1 MSNNPATTPRLDY
14 DVDARYLPALTL
26 FPFEKNLEEWQ
37 AFGVAPIMM
46 RRGDSRHQVIF
57 VKSKL
62 PALPFRFAIKEIS
75 LDLARREI
83 ENYHKLRELGVQTLT
98 PVGIVTR
105 RESTVPIQ
113 TPAGVMYQAGVTA
126 YLITL
131 LEDAV
136 LPESVLFGLRFQQQA
151 RKEIFDAIAELFAQC
166 HALNVYWGDASLD
179 NLLIKFVREEHT
191 LGKRRRLVALLADTE
206 TTEIH
211 PSLSQRMK
219 EADLE
224 FFFESMLWLDEEF
237 HKRGNPRDKSITLN
251 DIAYL
256 RGRYNALTDI
266 WNAHKRFDSL
276 TQFNSERH
284 FGRFRKVAYADTLL
298 KHLEEHKWYLSE
310 RMKSPV
316 SMRNATLDW
325 YANYFLP
332 IQDLLKQSHF
342 ADYFPDKTEL
352 EVYLEIMENKYY
364 LSEQQKRDVGL
375 SYAIQDFAK
384 RFGIEKNYVSSLK
397 KMFKT
402 LIDITKEYAK
412 FPR

>member
-1 MSNNPATTPRLDY
+1 MNPQIDY
-14 DVDARYLPALTL
+14 NVDAHYLPALKL
-26 FPFEKNLEEWQ
+26 FPFDKNLEDWPSL
-37 AFGVAPIMM
+37 GITPIIM
-46 RRGDSRHQVIF
+46 RRGNSRHQVIF
-57 VKSKL
+57 VESKL
-62 PALPFRFAIKEIS
+62 PSLPYKFAIKEIS
-75 LDLARREI
+75 LELAQRELA
-83 ENYHKLRELGVQTLT
+83 NYHKLRELDIQTLV
-98 PVGIVTR
+98 PVGIVVR
-105 RESTVPIQ
+105 HEDAIPIQ
-113 TPAGVMYQAGVTA
+113 TPAGVMYQDNKTA

-136 LPESVLFGLRFQQQA
+136 LPESVLFGFRFQQPA
-151 RKEIFDAIAELFAQC
+151 RTEIFDAIAELFAKC
-166 HALNVYWGDASLD
+166 HAKNVYWGDASLD

-237 HKRGNPRDKSITLN
+237 HKRGYPRDRSITLN

-256 RGRYNALTDI
+256 RERYNALTKI
-266 WNAHKRFDSL
+266 WEAHKRFDAI

-284 FGRFRKVAYADTLL
+284 FGRFRRASYADTLL

-310 RMKSPV
+310 RMKRPV
-316 SMRNATLDW
+316 SMRDTTLDW

-332 IQDLLKQSHF
+332 IQDLLKQSNF
-342 ADYFPDKTEL
+342 AEYFPDKTEL

-364 LSEQQKRDVGL
+364 LSEQHKRDVGL
-375 SYAIQDFAK
+375 SYAIQDYAK
-384 RFGIEKNYVSSLK
+384 RFGIEKTYASSLK

-412 FPR
+412 TSR

>member
-1 MSNNPATTPRLDY
+1 MNPRLDFE
-14 DVDARYLPALTL
+14 VDDQYLPALTL

-37 AFGVAPIMM
+37 SVGVAPIMM
-46 RRGDSRHQVIF
+46 RRGNSRHQVIF

-62 PALPFRFAIKEIS
+62 PTLPYKFAIKETT
-75 LDLARREI
+75 LEFARREI
-83 ENYHKLRELGVQTLT
+83 ATYRNLRDLDIQTLT
-98 PVGIVTR
+98 PVGIVVR
-105 RESTVPIQ
+105 HEEDIAIQ
-113 TPAGVMYQAGVTA
+113 TPAGIMYQENHTA
-126 YLITL
+126 FVITL

-136 LPESVLFGLRFQQQA
+136 LPESVLFGFPFQQEA

-166 HALNVYWGDASLD
+166 HAKNVYWGDASLD

-191 LGKRRRLVALLADTE
+191 LGKRRKLVALLADAE
-206 TTEIH
+206 TTEII
-211 PSLSQRMK
+211 PALSTQMK
-219 EADLE
+219 EADID

-237 HKRGNPRDKSITLN
+237 QRRGIKRDKLITLN

-256 RGRYNALTDI
+256 RERYYALTKI
-266 WNAHKRFDSL
+266 WDAHKRFDAL
-276 TQFNSERH
+276 TNFNSERH
-284 FGRFRKVAYADTLL
+284 FGRFRKASYADTLL

-310 RMKSPV
+310 RMKTPV
-316 SMRNATLDW
+316 SMRDTPLDW

-342 ADYFPDKTEL
+342 AEYFPDKTEL

-364 LSEQQKRDVGL
+364 LSEQHKRDVGL
-375 SYAIQDFAK
+375 SYAIQDYAK
-384 RFGIEKNYVSSLK
+384 RFGIEKNYASSLK

>member
-1 MSNNPATTPRLDY
+1 MNTRLDY
-14 DVDARYLPALTL
+14 EVDAHYLPALSL

-37 AFGVAPIMM
+37 SLGVAPIMM

-62 PALPFRFAIKEIS
+62 PALPYKFAIKEIT

-83 ENYHKLRELGVQTLT
+83 ENYQKLRDLGVQTLT
-98 PVGIVTR
+98 PVGIVIR
-105 RESTVPIQ
+105 RENAVPIQ
-113 TPAGVMYQAGVTA
+113 TPAGVMYQASITA

-211 PSLSQRMK
+211 RSLSQRMK

-237 HKRGNPRDKSITLN
+237 HKRGNPRDKSITMS

-256 RGRYNALTDI
+256 RERYNALTKI
-266 WNAHKRFDSL
+266 WDAHKRFDSL

-284 FGRFRKVAYADTLL
+284 FGRFRKASYADTLL

-310 RMKSPV
+310 RMKTSL
-316 SMRNATLDW
+316 SMRDATLDW

-332 IQDLLKQSHF
+332 IQDLLKQSNF
-342 ADYFPDKTEL
+342 AEYFPDKTEL

-384 RFGIEKNYVSSLK
+384 RFGIEKNYASSLK

>member
-1 MSNNPATTPRLDY
+1 MNPRLDY
-14 DVDARYLPALTL
+14 EVDAHYLPALML
-26 FPFEKNLEEWQ
+26 FPFEKNLEEWP

-46 RRGDSRHQVIF
+46 RRGNSRHPVIF

-62 PALPFRFAIKEIS
+62 PALPYKFAIKEI
-75 LDLARREI
+75 LPDLARREI
-83 ENYHKLRELGVQTLT
+83 DNYHKLRDLDVQTLT
-98 PVGIVTR
+98 PVGIVIR
-105 RESTVPIQ
+105 YESAMPIH
-113 TPAGVMYQAGVTA
+113 TSVGTMYQDNTVA

-136 LPESVLFGLRFQQQA
+136 LPESVLFGLRFQQSA
-151 RKEIFDAIAELFAQC
+151 RKEIFDAIAELFAKC
-166 HALNVYWGDASLD
+166 HAKNVYWGDASLD

-256 RGRYNALTDI
+256 RERYNALTEI
-266 WNAHKRFDSL
+266 WNAHKRFDAL

-284 FGRFRKVAYADTLL
+284 FGRFRKATYADTLL
-298 KHLEEHKWYLSE
+298 KHLQEHKWYLSE
-310 RMKSPV
+310 RVGHAV
-316 SMRNATLDW
+316 SMRDATLDW

-332 IQDLLKQSHF
+332 IQELLKQSNF

-384 RFGIEKNYVSSLK
+384 RFGVEKTYILSLK

>member
-1 MSNNPATTPRLDY
+1 MNTRLDY
-14 DVDARYLPALTL
+14 EVDAHYLPVLSL

-37 AFGVAPIMM
+37 SLGVAPIMM

-62 PALPFRFAIKEIS
+62 PELPYKFAIKEIT
-75 LDLARREI
+75 LELARREI
-83 ENYHKLRELGVQTLT
+83 ENYQKLRDLGIQTLT
-98 PVGIVTR
+98 PVGIVVR
-105 RESTVPIQ
+105 HESAVPIQ
-113 TPAGVMYQAGVTA
+113 TPAGVMYQAEDTA

-136 LPESVLFGLRFQQQA
+136 LPESVLFGLQFQQQA
-151 RKEIFDAIAELFAQC
+151 RKEIFDAIAELFAKC
-166 HALNVYWGDASLD
+166 HAKNVYWGDASLD

-237 HKRGNPRDKSITLN
+237 HKRGIPRDRSITMN

-256 RGRYNALTDI
+256 RERYNALTKI
-266 WNAHKRFDSL
+266 WDAHKRFDSL

-284 FGRFRKVAYADTLL
+284 FGRFRKATYADTLL

-310 RMKSPV
+310 RMKTSL
-316 SMRNATLDW
+316 SMRDATLDW

-332 IQDLLKQSHF
+332 IQDLLKQSNF
-342 ADYFPDKTEL
+342 AEYFPDKTEL

-384 RFGIEKNYVSSLK
+384 RFGIEKNYASSLK

>member
-1 MSNNPATTPRLDY
+1 MNPRLDY

-26 FPFEKNLEEWQ
+26 FPFDKNLQEWQ
-37 AFGVAPIMM
+37 ACGVAPITM

-62 PALPFRFAIKEIS
+62 PELPFRFAVKEVTP
-75 LDLARREI
+75 DLARREI
-83 ENYHKLRELGVQTLT
+83 ENYRKLRELGIQTLT

-105 RESTVPIQ
+105 RESAVPIQ
-113 TPAGVMYQAGVTA
+113 TPAGVMYQSSVTA

-151 RKEIFDAIAELFAQC
+151 RKEIFDAIAELFAKC
-166 HALNVYWGDASLD
+166 HAKNVYWGDASLD

-191 LGKRRRLVALLADTE
+191 LGKRRRLIALLADTE

-237 HKRGNPRDKSITLN
+237 HKRGIPRDKSITLN
-251 DIAYL
+251 DIDYL
-256 RGRYNALTDI
+256 RERYNALTNI
-266 WNAHKRFDSL
+266 WDAHKRFDSL

-284 FGRFRKVAYADTLL
+284 FGRFRRASYADTLL

-310 RMKSPV
+310 RMKRHV
-316 SMRNATLDW
+316 SMRDTTLDW

-332 IQDLLKQSHF
+332 IQDLLKQSNF
-342 ADYFPDKTEL
+342 AEYFPDKTEL

-375 SYAIQDFAK
+375 NYAIQDFAK

>member
-1 MSNNPATTPRLDY
+1 MTTRIDY
-14 DVDARYLPALTL
+14 EVDDQYLPALAQ
-26 FPFEKNLEEWQ
+26 FPFDKNLEEWQ
-37 AFGVAPIMM
+37 SSGVTPIMM
-46 RRGDSRHQVIF
+46 RRGESRHQVIF

-62 PALPFRFAIKEIS
+62 PALPYKFAIKEIS

-83 ENYHKLRELGVQTLT
+83 ENYHKLRALDIQTLT
-98 PVGIVTR
+98 PVGIVIR
-105 RESTVPIQ
+105 KESDVPIQ
-113 TPAGVMYQAGVTA
+113 TPAGVMYQASVVA

-136 LPESVLFGLRFQQQA
+136 LPESVLFSFRFQQPA
-151 RKEIFDAIAELFAQC
+151 RKEIFDAIAELFAKC
-166 HALNVYWGDASLD
+166 HAKNVYWGDASLD

-191 LGKRRRLVALLADTE
+191 LGKRRRLVALLADAE

-211 PSLSQRMK
+211 PSLSARMK

-237 HKRGNPRDKSITLN
+237 HKRGNPRDKSITMN

-256 RGRYNALTDI
+256 RERYDALTNI

-284 FGRFRKVAYADTLL
+284 FGRFRKATYADTLL

-310 RMKSPV
+310 RLKTPV

-332 IQDLLKQSHF
+332 IQELLKQSNF
-342 ADYFPDKTEL
+342 AEYFPDKTEL

-364 LSEQQKRDVGL
+364 LSEQQGRDVGL
-375 SYAIQDFAK
+375 SHAIQDFAK
-384 RFGIEKNYVSSLK
+384 RFGIEKRYASSLK

-402 LIDITKEYAK
+402 LIDITKEHAK

>member
-1 MSNNPATTPRLDY
+1 MNPRLDFE
-14 DVDARYLPALTL
+14 VDDQYLPALTL

-37 AFGVAPIMM
+37 SVGVAPIMM
-46 RRGDSRHQVIF
+46 RRGNSRHQVIF

-62 PALPFRFAIKEIS
+62 PTLPYKFAIKETT
-75 LDLARREI
+75 LEFARREI
-83 ENYHKLRELGVQTLT
+83 ATYRNLRDLDIQTLT
-98 PVGIVTR
+98 PVGIVVR
-105 RESTVPIQ
+105 HEEDIAIQ
-113 TPAGVMYQAGVTA
+113 TPAGIMYQENHTA
-126 YLITL
+126 FVITL

-136 LPESVLFGLRFQQQA
+136 LPESVLFGFPFQQEA

-166 HALNVYWGDASLD
+166 HAKNVYWGDASLD

-191 LGKRRRLVALLADTE
+191 LGKRRKLVALLADAE
-206 TTEIH
+206 TTEII
-211 PSLSQRMK
+211 PALSTQMK
-219 EADLE
+219 EADID

-237 HKRGNPRDKSITLN
+237 QRRGIKRDKLITLN

-256 RGRYNALTDI
+256 RERYYALTKI
-266 WNAHKRFDSL
+266 WDAHKRFDAL
-276 TQFNSERH
+276 TNFNSERH
-284 FGRFRKVAYADTLL
+284 FGRFRKASYADTLL

-310 RMKSPV
+310 RMKTPV
-316 SMRNATLDW
+316 SMRDTTLDW

-332 IQDLLKQSHF
+332 IQDLLQQSNF

-375 SYAIQDFAK
+375 SYAIKDFAK
-384 RFGIEKNYVSSLK
+384 RFGIEKGYTSSLK

-402 LIDITKEYAK
+402 LINITKEYAK

>member
-1 MSNNPATTPRLDY
+1 MNTRLEY
-14 DVDARYLPALTL
+14 EVDEQYLPVLTL
-26 FPFEKNLEEWQ
+26 FPFDKNLEEWH
-37 AFGVAPIMM
+37 AFGVTPITM

-57 VKSKL
+57 VQSKL
-62 PALPFRFAIKEIS
+62 PALPYKFAIKETS

-83 ENYHKLRELGVQTLT
+83 ENYHKLRHLDIQTLT
-98 PVGIVTR
+98 PVGTVIR
-105 RESTVPIQ
+105 YESAVPIQ
-113 TPAGVMYQAGVTA
+113 TPVGTMYQDNITA

-136 LPESVLFGLRFQQQA
+136 LPESVLFGLRFQQPA
-151 RKEIFDAIAELFAQC
+151 RTEIFNAIAELFAKC
-166 HALNVYWGDASLD
+166 HAKNVYWGDASLD

-191 LGKRRRLVALLADTE
+191 LGKRRRLVALIADTE

-237 HKRGNPRDKSITLN
+237 HKRGYPRDKSITLN

-256 RGRYNALTDI
+256 RERYHDLTKI
-266 WNAHKRFDSL
+266 WEAHKRFDAI

-284 FGRFRKVAYADTLL
+284 FGRFRRATYADTLL

-310 RMKSPV
+310 RMKRPV
-316 SMRNATLDW
+316 SMRDTTLDW

-332 IQDLLKQSHF
+332 IQDLLKQSNF
-342 ADYFPDKTEL
+342 AEYFPDKTEL

-402 LIDITKEYAK
+402 LIEITKEYGK